1 MLIHNH
7 QIKLFMNKILLAA
20 CLLSGLAAVAQTEK
34 GSTMVGGSLVLQT
47 GKDVSNFTL
56 NPSVGV
62 FAANNFALGAELNL
76 SFSKAGE
83 TKINSVG
90 IGPFSRYYF
99 GKTETKPFAITSFNW
114 LNNTTK
120 SGGNEVSTNGFN
132 FLLGMGFA
140 AFVNETVAVEGIS
153 GYNYSKYKDVDGS
166 SGFTL
171 RFGFQ
176 IYFSRHSGQALKK
189 NVLGQ

>member
-1 MLIHNH
+1 M
-7 QIKLFMNKILLAA
+7 
-20 CLLSGLAAVAQTEK
+20 AQTEK

-47 GKDVSNFTL
+47 GKNASNFTL

-62 FAANNFALGAELNL
+62 FAANNFALGADLNL

-83 TKINSVG
+83 SKVNTVG
-90 IGPFSRYYF
+90 IGPFARYYF
-99 GKTETKPFAITSFNW
+99 GKTETKPFAVTSFNW
-114 LNNTTK
+114 VNTKNEAGGVEIK
-120 SGGNEVSTNGFN
+120 SNGYS

-140 AFVNETVAVEGIS
+140 AFINETVAVEGIS
-153 GYNYSKYKDVDGS
+153 GYNYSKFKDVDGS

-176 IYFSRHSGQALKK
+176 IYFSKHNASDLKK